1 MAGIRVGVLRAIEG
15 HHGISDFRIRE
26 HTRIDQSFNLTPE
39 SSITSYESLPSKE
52 SSIDLKPNINLY
64 SLLKKKHEQV
74 NFLTKKL
81 KFFDILACFMGISG
95 TILAVSST
103 RLQSPNNFYS
113 KSVSILIT
121 ISTSFMLVSLIYSS
135 YFSFSITR
143 EKQLGLQN
151 GCTDRFLKSKALKRT
166 LLEIFIYIYQPLPF
180 YDKTFAFEQLNGTL
194 SIRLDEIFSS
204 LMLIRVFLL
213 FKILKHY
220 SKWTNEHSTA
230 ICDLYAAR
238 ADIFYA
244 LRALLKENPIM
255 LISILMSISTL
266 VLSIALQTFEKNF
279 HSFDSSLDY
288 SYLWNSMWLVMLT
301 MTTVGYGEFYPKTHI
316 GRFILVIA
324 TVWGIFIVSL
334 MILSLTN
341 FSLLTPPQTRSYS
354 FIKKVGKVNSSKKY
368 AIKFVVSVIELFV
381 MNRKQKKKHMKLT
394 IPYKLMK
401 IKGYFRKFKE
411 LKVFKTDMDDNPQEM
426 LRSIN
431 EMLAVKIM
439 KIVEILADAKN
450 MDEQLDYMLSSQ
462 ENSLSVLRKACDN
475 MRKNVSILENYNED
489 DIECEDL

>member
-26 HTRIDQSFNLTPE
+26 HTRIDHSFNLTPE

-64 SLLKKKHEQV
+64 NLLKKKHEQV
-74 NFLTKKL
+74 HFLTKKL
-81 KFFDILACFMGISG
+81 KFFDILAVFMGLSG
-95 TILAVSST
+95 TVLSVSFS
-103 RLQSPNNFYS
+103 RLQSPNDFYA
-113 KSVSILIT
+113 KVVSILVT
-121 ISTSFMLVSLIYSS
+121 ISTAFMLVSLIYSS

-151 GCTDRFLKSKALKRT
+151 GCTDQYFKSKAFKRS
-166 LLEIFIYIYQPLPF
+166 LLEIALYMYQPLPF
-180 YDKTFAFEQLNGTL
+180 YDKTFAFEQLDGTL

-204 LMLIRVFLL
+204 IMLIRVFLL

-220 SKWTNEHSTA
+220 SKWTNEHATA
-230 ICDLYAAR
+230 VCDLYAAK
-238 ADIFYA
+238 ADVFYA
-244 LRALLKENPIM
+244 LRALLKENPII
-255 LISILMSISTL
+255 LIATLMSVSTL
-266 VLSIALQTFEKNF
+266 VLSLALQTYEKNF
-279 HSFDSSLDY
+279 HSLNSSLDY

-316 GRFILVIA
+316 GRLILVFA

-354 FIKKVGKVNSSKKY
+354 FIKKVEKVNSAKKY

-381 MNRKQKKKHMKLT
+381 MNRKYKKKNIKFAV
-394 IPYKLMK
+394 PYKLMK

-411 LKVFKTDMDDNPQEM
+411 LKVFKTDMDENPQEM

-431 EMLAVKIM
+431 EMLAVRIM
-439 KIVEILADAKN
+439 KMEEILADAKD
-450 MDEQLDYMLSSQ
+450 MSIQLDNMLCSQ
-462 ENSLSVLRKACDN
+462 EESLNLLRKVCGV
-475 MRKNVSILENYNED
+475 MRENLDYIENYNED
-489 DIECEDL
+489 DIECEGL